1 VTAEGEA
8 RAPGH
13 DLGAVVGGVTL
24 PFCAMNAAGSVVAMD
39 DVRALAQSR
48 SGAVVLRTVTVH
60 PFVHREFRSLQ
71 NPGFD
76 KLAPLAR
83 ELAASGSPPV
93 VASIAGS
100 SIEEFVFLARAF
112 AGAGVAAV
120 ELNLGEPWVEATLA
134 PCERDG
140 TLEELAV
147 RTREAS
153 AAPIWV
159 RLPERCV
166 LPYRAAA
173 AALVAGGVRAVVAR
187 NEFTGVEKLLLE
199 ASVPLDVIA
208 LGSIGSGYDV
218 SRALSKGAKAVQVG
232 PALGPGG
239 VAIFGRLEREM
250 RIARRERPQR

>member
-1 VTAEGEA
+1 WGGAGGGGVGVRGVTA
-8 RAPGH
+8 PP
-13 DLGAVVGGVTL
+13 LV
-24 PFCAMNAAGSVVAMD
+24 P
-39 DVRALAQSR
+39 
-48 SGAVVLRTVTVH
+48 
-60 PFVHREFRSLQ
+60 RESRSLQ
-71 NPGFD
+71 TPGFD

-140 TLEELAV
+140 TLEELAA
-147 RTREAS
+147 RPREAS

-218 SRALSKGAKAVQVG
+218 SRA
-232 PALGPGG
+232 
-239 VAIFGRLEREM
+239 
-250 RIARRERPQR
+250 